1 MTGGCLNVSV
11 ISLKMKFD
19 FLSGN
24 PIFQENRLV
33 VIGHKFKDFFIAE
46 GVSFDKIC
54 IYFKLGNYVR

>member
-33 VIGHKFKDFFIAE
+33 VIGHKFKDFLSQRVFRSTKFAFT
-46 GVSFDKIC
+46 S
-54 IYFKLGNYVR
+54 N